1 MVSTLDVET
10 LQNIIIL
17 LFLTVVILGY
27 MLNTSNK
34 KYTELTHVINKM
46 SLTPLGP
53 KLPNF

>member
-1 MVSTLDVET
+1 MLSTLDVET

-34 KYTELTHVINKM
+34 KYTELAHVINKM
-46 SLTPLGP
+46 SLTPLEQK
-53 KLPNF
+53 KLNI

>member
-1 MVSTLDVET
+1 MLSTLDVET

-34 KYTELTHVINKM
+34 KYTELAHVINKM

>member
-1 MVSTLDVET
+1 MLSTLDVET

-34 KYTELTHVINKM
+34 KYIELTHVINKM
-46 SLTPLGP
+46 SLTPLGS